1 MNQTNIYTVDSIEQ
15 LCAVIENIDKTPTD
29 HVRIELADGI
39 YPVTETLILQN
50 LKFSEGLWITAQNG
64 VKPVLDGS
72 ISLEADRF
80 QKEKDYFVYQFEAD
94 EAGNM
99 PVFHDFYDNGKKIPI
114 CKSRYSVLK
123 NPLNDGEDP
132 SAIQGLFV
140 EEALVKETA
149 FPAEFQIFVE
159 WEYHMIHATGVD
171 YTQRVDRD
179 GVPYVLVTFAEEE
192 LRDFIHYHH
201 RMLSLENRLVCF
213 SNHASLLKKGTWAY
227 DKQQGRLYYAP
238 KDDIVKAPAYSI
250 LKTLLEIKDCAN
262 IHIEGIT
269 FTGTGC
275 VEPAEYGYFSA
286 QANTERRYGLLSCSG
301 ILISNTEHI
310 SIQNCA
316 FDQLGSNGIQT
327 TEALEDCT
335 IQDCIF
341 SDVTMSAIVIGS
353 RVLHHPTQTWNDLK
367 VSKNC
372 RILNNLIEHIGM
384 EFPTCPGIVIAKID
398 GLKILHNTIRDVAYS
413 GISIGWRWA
422 MADFE
427 LGEDANIK
435 DTEVAYNRI
444 EDFMKMLRDGG
455 AVYVVGGNSKIEH
468 TELFNTMHDNVAV
481 RPLDSEEG
489 NCSRGYYLDEASTNW
504 HLYQNIISGAIRP
517 LFIQYVVKV
526 NPCYNNLVQQTYSTT
541 PVSELNA
548 VPERNIIVE
557 DTHMESSLEAILQTY
572 PQAREVYEKAGSTL
586 DTMPMVQYLSEG
598 RKGQWN

>member
-1 MNQTNIYTVDSIEQ
+1 MNQKNIYTIDSIEQ
-15 LCAVIENIDKTPTD
+15 LRAVIENIHEKTGSADK
-29 HVRIELADGI
+29 VCMELADGV
-39 YPVTETLILQN
+39 YPVTETLLLQN
-50 LKFSEGLWITAQNG
+50 LKFPEGIWITAQKG
-64 VKPVLDGS
+64 AKPVLDGS
-72 ISLEADRF
+72 ISLDAELF
-80 QKEKDYFVYQFEAD
+80 QRENDYFVYQFETD

-123 NPLNDGEDP
+123 NPLNDTDDL
-132 SAIQGLFV
+132 STLQGIFV

-159 WEYHMIHATGVD
+159 WEYHMIHATGAD
-171 YTQRVDRD
+171 FTKRVDRD
-179 GVPYVLVTFAEEE
+179 GVPYVLVMFAEEE
-192 LRDFIHYHH
+192 LQDFLKYHH

-213 SNHASLLKKGTWAY
+213 SNHPNLLTKGTWTY
-227 DKQQGRLYYAP
+227 DKQQGRLYYMP
-238 KDDIVKAPAYSI
+238 QEDTVKAPAYSV

-262 IHIEGIT
+262 IHIEGVT

-301 ILISNTEHI
+301 ILLSNTEHI
-310 SIQNCA
+310 SVQKCA

-327 TEALEDCT
+327 SEHLVDCT

-341 SDVTMSAIVIGS
+341 SNVAMSAIVIGS

-372 RILNNLIEHIGM
+372 KIINNLIEHIGM

-398 GLKILHNTIRDVAYS
+398 GLKLLHNTIRDVAYS
-413 GISIGWRWA
+413 GVSIGWRWRV
-422 MADFE
+422 ADFE
-427 LGEDANIK
+427 LEEDSNI
-435 DTEVAYNRI
+435 TNAEVAYNRI

-468 TELFNTMHDNVAV
+468 TEWFNTMHDNVAV
-481 RPLDSEEG
+481 RPLDSEEE
-489 NCSRGYYLDEASTNW
+489 NCSRGYYLDEASSNW

-517 LFIQYVVKV
+517 LFIQYVVKE
-526 NPCYNNLVQQTYSTT
+526 NPCYNNFVQQTYSTT
-541 PVSELNA
+541 LVSELNA
-548 VPERNIIVE
+548 APERNIIVE
-557 DTHMESSLEAILQTY
+557 DTHMESDLQTIFIKY
-572 PQAREVYEKAGSTL
+572 PQAKEVYEKAGSTL
-586 DTMPMVQYLSEG
+586 E
-598 RKGQWN
+598 R